1 MATCDFWAPVT
12 KVLALFFRSGTLNGV
27 KTGGVERRHHAMQI
41 TAPWQVRA
49 NGRPLLGRSPK
60 IHHPQRIA
68 VERRRSVNRRFPSGY
83 RIVTTNPC
91 LRNRRDHLGSS
102 RMAIWPDSPAGD
114 VALKRRSSSVAQHS
128 RSAKPVARVLS
139 APIRHR
145 RTPIPAITAVMTPR
159 RSSSA
164 QANSAMPPILQDLH
178 NSVVIRSSSAM
189 RRT

>member
-12 KVLALFFRSGTLNGV
+12 KVLAALL
-27 KTGGVERRHHAMQI
+27 
-41 TAPWQVRA
+41 PVR
-49 NGRPLLGRSPK
+49 N
-60 IHHPQRIA
+60 PQRRENGWRGA
-68 VERRRSVNRRFPSGY
+68 WTSCDADHGTVAGESKRNRRFPSGY